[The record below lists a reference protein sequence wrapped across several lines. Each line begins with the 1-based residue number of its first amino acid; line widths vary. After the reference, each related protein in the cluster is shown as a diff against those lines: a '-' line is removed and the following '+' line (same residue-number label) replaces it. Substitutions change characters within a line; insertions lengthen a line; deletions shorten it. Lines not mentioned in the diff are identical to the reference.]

1 MVEGEHMK
9 LNLVRNDYV
18 DELITTL
25 NQRRPSSSLSKL
37 MLTSSDLLS
46 MAVSIT
52 MAFGVFEWMTPEIE
66 PPGQRF
72 LEPLLVLFAAMYF
85 LSGHHQSRNVNP
97 VEELR
102 SLTVTTTI
110 IFATLFAFNTLLV
123 ESKYPAAVLAFG
135 WLISVGAVP
144 LARLAVRRL
153 GSKFGIWGEPVVV
166 IGNGLVSRKLV
177 QFLLK
182 NPYCGMRPV
191 LVVDG
196 LPPYEQPTIPLS
208 NALPIPVTSLASPS
222 MPQFGS
228 HVGAT
233 TAIIVAPDLPASV
246 SEAIAR
252 GEHFG
257 FSNII
262 TVTNPFNT
270 RNFDLKPLDF
280 GGMLGFE
287 ERHYE
292 LDIVEDRLIRVM
304 DLLLI
309 FIALP
314 LLVPI
319 FLTIILA
326 IRLDTGGSAF
336 YRQTRIGKSG
346 KTFKVLKFRTMVEN
360 ADKVLKKYLE
370 ENPEM
375 LAEWNAD
382 QKLRNDPRITR
393 TGRILRKTSL
403 DELPQLW
410 NVLKGEMSLVG
421 PRPIVADEI
430 DRYGDKFKY
439 YAQVPPGLSGLWQVS
454 GRNDVD
460 YEQRVGLDEYYVRNR
475 SIWMNLH
482 IIIRTFLVVLKR
494 DGAY

>member
-1 MVEGEHMK
+1 MVEGEQMK
-9 LNLVRNDYV
+9 MNLVRNDYV
-18 DELITTL
+18 DELIATL
-25 NQRRPSSSLSKL
+25 NQRRPSSTLNKL
-37 MLTSSDLLS
+37 MLTTSDLLS
-46 MAVSIT
+46 TAVSIT
-52 MAFGVFEWMTPEIE
+52 LSFAVFEWLTPETE
-66 PPGQRF
+66 SPGQRF
-72 LEPLLVLFAAMYF
+72 LEPLLVLFVAMYF
-85 LSGHHQSRNVNP
+85 LRGQYRSRNVNP

-110 IFATLFAFNTLLV
+110 IFATLFAFNALLL
-123 ESKYPAAVLAFG
+123 ESRYPAGMLAFG
-135 WLISVGAVP
+135 WLISICAVP
-144 LARLAVRRL
+144 LARLVMRWM
-153 GSKFGIWGEPVVV
+153 GSKMGIWGEPVVV
-166 IGNGLVSRKLV
+166 IGNGSVSRKLV

-208 NALPIPVTSLASPS
+208 NSFPIPVTSLAAQAL
-222 MPQFGS
+222 PQIRPQM
-228 HVGAT
+228 GAS
-233 TAIIVAPDLPASV
+233 TAIIVAPDLPSSV

-292 LDIVEDRLIRVM
+292 LDILEDRLIRVM

-309 FIALP
+309 FLALP
-314 LLVPI
+314 LLVPA
-319 FLTIILA
+319 FLSIILA

-336 YRQTRIGKSG
+336 YRQTRIGKGG

-375 LAEWNAD
+375 MAEWNAD

-439 YAQVPPGLSGLWQVS
+439 YAQVPPGISGLWQVS

-460 YEQRVGLDEYYVRNR
+460 YEQRVGFDEYYVRNR